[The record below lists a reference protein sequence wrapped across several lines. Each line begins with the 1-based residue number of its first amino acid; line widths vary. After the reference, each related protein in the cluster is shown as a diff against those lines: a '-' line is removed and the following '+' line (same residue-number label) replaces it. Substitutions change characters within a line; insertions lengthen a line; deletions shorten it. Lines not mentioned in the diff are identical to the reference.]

1 MSVDSSIR
9 AHRMP
14 PRSVP
19 NLIGKKSAEPARLC
33 EQLTTEL
40 ARATGTSREVVLLRM
55 TGETDWSVICHA
67 CGFEPDDSERE

>member
-1 MSVDSSIR
+1 
-9 AHRMP
+9 MP

-40 ARATGTSREVVLLRM
+40 ARATGTSIEVVMLRM
-55 TGETDWSVICHA
+55 TGTTDPHA
-67 CGFEPDDSERE
+67 CPCEIDNAKNVKE